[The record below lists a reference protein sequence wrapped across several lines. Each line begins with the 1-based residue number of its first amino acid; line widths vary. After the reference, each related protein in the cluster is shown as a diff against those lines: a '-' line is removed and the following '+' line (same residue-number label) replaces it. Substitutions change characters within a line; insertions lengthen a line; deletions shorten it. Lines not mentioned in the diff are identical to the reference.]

1 MEDINRECPC
11 QKVEGIARDASSS
24 AVYGRYLAHAQVTEW
39 IGEDLTVWSDD

>member
-11 QKVEGIARDASSS
+11 QKVEGIALDASSS
-24 AVYGRYLAHAQVTEW
+24 AVGRYLAHAQVTEW